1 MHVRNIAEWV
11 AASVDPD
18 QTPRSAETQETTE
31 TAASNLILGL
41 LSLHWQWKAYY
52 ELGFTTNGIISIF
65 PSLTFHS

>member
-31 TAASNLILGL
+31 TTASNLILGL
-41 LSLHWQWKAYY
+41 LSLH
-52 ELGFTTNGIISIF
+52 
-65 PSLTFHS
+65 